1 MASKAQA
8 ANQAAFKKRN
18 AIAKKIWNDPKRP
31 KSIKTYADAV
41 SAAAKQM
48 KK

>member
-1 MASKAQA
+1 MSKAS
-8 ANQAAFKKRN
+8 NQAAFKRRN
-18 AIAKKIWNDPKRP
+18 AIAKKIWDDPKRP

-48 KK
+48 KSK

>member
-1 MASKAQA
+1 MPSKAQA

-18 AIAKKIWNDPKRP
+18 TIAKRIWNDPKGP

-41 SAAAKQM
+41 SAAAKKM
-48 KK
+48 K